1 MEISKKDTKH
11 MLCGFWGLSVG
22 NLVKVENHFHN
33 MIFQDLGET
42 MQQTGFQEKIINKI
56 NAVME
61 SGDKLIDRSS

>member
-1 MEISKKDTKH
+1 

-22 NLVKVENHFHN
+22 KLVKVENHFHN

-42 MQQTGFQEKIINKI
+42 MEQTGFQENIINKI